1 MRNDEDHRWINRG
14 IRIFITIKVIN
25 SVKEYGTELTN
36 ARQDLQV
43 TTGPGRR
50 HIYKYT
56 CLVHGKMNRQG
67 IINTVRN
74 VLEKSIALNCVTVLK
89 QYLFAI

>member
-1 MRNDEDHRWINRG
+1 MNKQMNK
-14 IRIFITIKVIN
+14 IFITIKVIN

-43 TTGPGRR
+43 TTGPGKH

-56 CLVHGKMNRQG
+56 CKYMA
-67 IINTVRN
+67 
-74 VLEKSIALNCVTVLK
+74 K
-89 QYLFAI
+89 